1 MATYIYEMR
10 IALFGGSFNP
20 PHKSHVAVVKHL
32 IESKNFDEVWI
43 IPCLA
48 HAFGKKLAPYSDR
61 VTMCRL
67 AFEAIDPQVRVQ
79 KTDEEIQNTQGWS
92 ILTLRHLHQKHP
104 EYEFHWVMGSD
115 LIQEK
120 KRWKNFDE
128 IEKLAKIHPIPRAG
142 YESSS
147 FAQLSSSQI
156 REKISKSEA
165 LAGIVSPEVEEY
177 IQVKGLYQ

>member
-104 EYEFHWVMGSD
+104 E
-115 LIQEK
+115 
-120 KRWKNFDE
+120 
-128 IEKLAKIHPIPRAG
+128 
-142 YESSS
+142 
-147 FAQLSSSQI
+147 
-156 REKISKSEA
+156 
-165 LAGIVSPEVEEY
+165 
-177 IQVKGLYQ
+177 